1 VPERSQEIVEVR
13 KKEEEEMNRYRY
25 RKITPEDIE
34 VMKELR
40 EKGVFYYKIA
50 EKFGI
55 NKSTVQYHLSPRE
68 KIMQKKRA
76 NKSSNKM
83 TEKQKQEKIKKAA
96 PRMKKYMKERYN
108 NDGKFRKDFLSMVSR
123 NFEKR
128 RKAWIEKGLCSR
140 CERKEKIKNGSL
152 VRDVGK

>member
-1 VPERSQEIVEVR
+1 M
-13 KKEEEEMNRYRY
+13 KRYRY
-25 RKITPEDIE
+25 RKITPEDIG

-40 EKGVFYYKIA
+40 EKGLFYYKIA
-50 EKFGI
+50 EKFGVNI
-55 NKSTVQYHLSPRE
+55 STVLYHLSPRE

-76 NKSSNKM
+76 DKSNNKM
-83 TEKQKQEKIKKAA
+83 TEKQRQEKIKKAA

-128 RKAWIEKGLCSR
+128 RKAWIEKGLCSQCGR
-140 CERKEKIKNGSL
+140 KRKNKKWVSCERCREVSRK
-152 VRDVGK
+152 RDRTKKFRTKK